1 MANYSAPVEGIAGG
15 YTGDS
20 LAMQAFLACFLG
32 CALYSALEL
41 VILVFLTFHVYSGL
55 YFWSLLISTGL
66 GIIPQ
71 ALGLLLKYFMLAP
84 IWIPVTLSTAGWA
97 IMVTGQSVVLY
108 SRLHLLTSN
117 QKVLRFVRYMII
129 VDAIVLQ
136 IPQIVLSYG
145 AVYGSFRY
153 SYMYNIWAKVQ
164 LTGFFVQE
172 IIISTIFIVQTFRLL
187 YLYPHRSKRRT
198 TIMEQLLVI
207 NTTIILMDISLL
219 ALEYMDLFIIQTVLK
234 TFFYTVKLKL
244 EFAVLSR
251 LVSFVHYDPELDS
264 STLNGS

>member
-1 MANYSAPVEGIAGG
+1 MANYSAPVEGITGG

-20 LAMQAFLACFLG
+20 LAIQAALACFLG
-32 CALYSALEL
+32 CALYSAIEL
-41 VILVFLTFHVYSGL
+41 VILVFLTFHVYRGL
-55 YFWSLLISTGL
+55 YFWSLLISTAL

-84 IWIPVTLSTAGWA
+84 IWIPVTLSTFGWA

-117 QKVLRFVRYMII
+117 KKVLRFVRYMII
-129 VDAIVLQ
+129 IDAIVFQ
-136 IPQIVLSYG
+136 IPQIILSYG
-145 AVYGSFRY
+145 SVYGSFRY
-153 SYMYNIWAKVQ
+153 SYIYNIWAKVQ

-187 YLYPHRSKRRT
+187 RLYPHRSKRRT
-198 TIMEQLLVI
+198 SIMEQLLVI
-207 NTTIILMDISLL
+207 NTVIIMMDISLL
-219 ALEYMDLFIIQTVLK
+219 ALEYMDLFILQTVLK
-234 TFFYTVKLKL
+234 TFSYTVKLKL

-251 LVSFVHYDPELDS
+251 LVSFVHYDPELGS
-264 STLNGS
+264 STLTGS